1 MVDLYYA
8 GIGSRDT
15 PYETLQIMTES
26 ASLLESYGYIL
37 RSGGATGADTAFEIG
52 VTDKCK
58 LNIFLPYPGFNGH
71 TVSDSHIYIDD
82 DSEFYRD
89 AYESLILHPRG
100 FNMSLSTRNMMIRN
114 YFQAHGINKI
124 LSSFI
129 ICWTPGAANG
139 YSIPTSYNDGGTAQ
153 CIRIAAKNNIP
164 VYNLKDPRYSSLSAQ
179 ELVDLILDN
188 IKSNIN
194 PDIIKRT
201 TTNLF

>member
-1 MVDLYYA
+1 ML
-8 GIGSRDT
+8 
-15 PYETLQIMTES
+15 
-26 ASLLESYGYIL
+26 
-37 RSGGATGADTAFEIG
+37 
-52 VTDKCK
+52 
-58 LNIFLPYPGFNGH
+58 
-71 TVSDSHIYIDD
+71 
-82 DSEFYRD
+82 
-89 AYESLILHPRG
+89 
-100 FNMSLSTRNMMIRN
+100 
-114 YFQAHGINKI
+114 I